1 MASSAEDICSQALDL
16 LGVPPISSFEDNRVA
31 ATCGRLFDTQMN
43 SLFAAYPWNFTIKY
57 VQLSRTSNTPVAQ
70 WQYEFLLPSDLVLP
84 SVYAVF
90 RTEAVGEPPLKLYEI
105 TNNRRL
111 LANELEIYMQYS
123 LRPPVA
129 DWPSH
134 FYLLAIYAMAAILAM
149 PVTEDQAL
157 ADKWEQKAFGVPSD
171 NGQGGYFAQA
181 ARRDAQQD
189 PPRRLVEH
197 TLIEARVGD
206 GLPDFN

>member
-1 MASSAEDICSQALDL
+1 MAASDVDICSQALDF
-16 LGVPPISSFEDNRVA
+16 LGIPPISSFEDNRVA

-43 SLFAAYPWNFTIKY
+43 ALFAAYPWNFTIKY
-57 VQLSRTSNTPVAQ
+57 VQLNRTSTVPVAQ

-90 RTEAVGEPPLKLYEI
+90 RTEAVGEPALKEYEI

-123 LRPPVA
+123 IRPPVPE
-129 DWPSH
+129 WPSH
-134 FYLLAIYAMAAILAM
+134 FYMLAVYAMAAALAM
-149 PVTEDQAL
+149 PITEDVDL
-157 ADKWEQKAFGVPSD
+157 AQLWNQKAFGVPSD
-171 NGQGGYFAQA
+171 NGQGGYFANA

-189 PPRRLVEH
+189 PPRRLTEY

-206 GLPDFN
+206 GLPDFR